1 MLLLML
7 LMLLLLVMIVI
18 MMLADAMTRAP
29 MLSTSVVLL
38 LDNVIHRMILGLLL
52 DRLQRLLVD
61 DVMLLRNDVMLDQL
75 RLMMQ
80 MMMLRLRLML
90 RNDLLLMQLLVRMSE
105 MMVSGINNVNAD
117 RRWSRLD

>member
-1 MLLLML
+1 
-7 LMLLLLVMIVI
+7 MLLLLLLLLLMIVI
-18 MMLADAMTRAP
+18 VMLADAMTRTP
-29 MLSTSVVLL
+29 MLSTSVVFL
-38 LDNVIHRMILGLLL
+38 LDNVVHRMVLGLLL

-80 MMMLRLRLML
+80 MVMLRLRLML
-90 RNDLLLMQLLVRMSE
+90 RNDLLLMELLVRMSE